1 MEPVDSSSIV
11 LLDFVISQRE
21 DFEARV
27 EVTLGSI
34 HLAVFS
40 EELHEGLSLFTLHV
54 ISIEGDGLHL
64 LPLIQEYGRDHGGSQ
79 GNGPCHHKLH
89 AFSVL
94 STPSLQRELCTGL
107 HHFGFIL

>member
-1 MEPVDSSSIV
+1 M
-11 LLDFVISQRE
+11 LLDFFIGRRE
-21 DFEARV
+21 YFEARV
-27 EVTLGSI
+27 KVTLGSV

-64 LPLIQEYGRDHGGSQ
+64 LPLIEENGSDHGGSQ
-79 GNGPCHHKLH
+79 GNGPCHHKLY

-94 STPSLQRELCTGL
+94 STPSLQ
-107 HHFGFIL
+107 